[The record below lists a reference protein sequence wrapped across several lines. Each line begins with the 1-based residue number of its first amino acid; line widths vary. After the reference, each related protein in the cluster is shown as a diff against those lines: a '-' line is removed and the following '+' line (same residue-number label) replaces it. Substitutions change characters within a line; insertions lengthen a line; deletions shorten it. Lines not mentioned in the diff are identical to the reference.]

1 VRINDEEVAVSVSVG
16 SATVSS
22 ATTFTAPFNG
32 VYPSGI
38 YGSNSGA
45 AYTLNLPNSYVYAVC
60 GDGSQNLHSPMVA
73 YSESGSTLTFKHL
86 TAAIGVQVVNY
97 YGFTVAVDSIVVTS
111 DSYRLAGAVSLTLNG
126 SDPEVSPVASSDAAE
141 RRVKMTFDGGAALQV
156 FAGDS
161 TVVQV
166 PVLPV
171 GAGNKFSVKICVHKV
186 DQSAVAKAIEKTQSV
201 GGSLGR
207 SYLAYARLATPGLF
221 SVAANKKVIIS
232 QGNLQYQASTG
243 KWRFATKQ
251 YTSIINAPG
260 NNVFGDTRKTQE
272 EWIDLFGWGT
282 SGWNNGNSHYMPYD
296 YEYNSGSSSWGYTYG
311 PAKNSYTY
319 SFDLTGDY
327 ANSDWG
333 VYNAIMNGGN
343 MPGLWRT
350 MSGGSGNEYQY
361 LLDSRS
367 ASTVNGISNARF
379 AKATVSGVRGLIIIP
394 DEYLHPD
401 GVTAISN
408 INETGATGMS
418 KNIYDENMWVKIE
431 ASGAIFLPYTG
442 RRSSS
447 EVTNITAGMY
457 WSSSNQATKAF
468 KLNFAS
474 STLEWNVSD
483 NRYFGCA
490 VRLVH
495 DIN

>member
-1 VRINDEEVAVSVSVG
+1 MNVRIFHRKRALCTVLLILLLNAVG
-16 SATVSS
+16 LTKLHAQ
-22 ATTFTAPFNG
+22 NG
-32 VYPSGI
+32 V
-38 YGSNSGA
+38 
-45 AYTLNLPNSYVYAVC
+45 
-60 GDGSQNLHSPMVA
+60 
-73 YSESGSTLTFKHL
+73 
-86 TAAIGVQVVNY
+86 
-97 YGFTVAVDSIVVTS
+97 
-111 DSYRLAGAVSLTLNG
+111 LNG
-126 SDPEVSPVASSDAAE
+126 V
-141 RRVKMTFDGGAALQV
+141 
-156 FAGDS
+156 
-161 TVVQV
+161 
-166 PVLPV
+166 
-171 GAGNKFSVKICVHKV
+171 FSV
-186 DQSAVAKAIEKTQSV
+186 DEDTQV
-201 GGSLGR
+201 
-207 SYLAYARLATPGLF
+207 YF
-221 SVAANKKVIIS
+221 S
-232 QGNLQYQASTG
+232 QGNLQYQASTNT
-243 KWRFATKQ
+243 WRFAEHQWDFVGGTDFEA
-251 YTSIINAPG
+251 NFG
-260 NNVFGDTRKTQE
+260 NVTGSSNNDIGPE
-272 EWIDLFGWGT
+272 YSGWIDLFGWGT